1 MRTRAR
7 PPRGNTLL
15 VAMILLTV
23 LSLIGVASVRLSSEE
38 RNNAA
43 SKSKVDFIE
52 ACANAAQ
59 AKIWAEMG
67 QYGMSYLG
75 STVTVTAATL
85 PDGTRIIAP
94 AHYRNVDSATTALV
108 KDVVFKVDTT
118 ALDEASM
125 EERDRTNGGAVMS
138 VGSTWGITAVCQDA
152 ANRAFEVELAVKF
165 AL

>member
-7 PPRGNTLL
+7 TPRGNTLL
-15 VAMILLTV
+15 VAMILLAV
-23 LSLIGVASVRLSSEE
+23 LSVIGATSVMLSSEE

-43 SKSKVDFIE
+43 AKSKVDFIE

-75 STVTVTAATL
+75 STVTVTAADL
-85 PDGTRIIAP
+85 PDGTRLVAP
-94 AHYRNVDSATTALV
+94 AHYGTVDSATSALV
-108 KDVVFKVDTT
+108 KDVVFKVDTSSLEET
-118 ALDEASM
+118 SM

-138 VGSTWGITAVCQDA
+138 VGSTWGITAVCRDPGG
-152 ANRAFEVELAVKF
+152 RAFEVELAVKF